1 MNGTNLHTTKESI
14 MDVRQRNGGAS
25 QQQQQQQQQ
34 QRSGTESTTMMT
46 TGRIPPSAHRN
57 NINHHNK
64 QTTGINSSGIAF
76 GFGIVIA
83 IFVITVGTMTGTV
96 SVTFNNNNNSIQS
109 SDPKQNVRGMIDSEQ
124 QSIDLLARQ
133 TKELETFR
141 QQNLE
146 LEDEVKKMKKMILDQ
161 KKAAI
166 VTNHGKVDTAASTT
180 IEKLQDRVGR
190 FMKSTQRLKE
200 MIQLI
205 SKHHL
210 IEKYGAG
217 PHYVEIILSFDP
229 LSNIADATKTDD
241 TERLLIELAPITEMP
256 ATVHWFLEQ
265 INATI
270 YNGASFHRNAHHVVQ
285 GGVIQNFETRP
296 GEIHQ
301 INELIRTTGLDSIP
315 FQE

>member
-1 MNGTNLHTTKESI
+1 

-96 SVTFNNNNNSIQS
+96 SVTFNNSNSIQS

-190 FMKSTQRLKE
+190 FMKSTQRLNE